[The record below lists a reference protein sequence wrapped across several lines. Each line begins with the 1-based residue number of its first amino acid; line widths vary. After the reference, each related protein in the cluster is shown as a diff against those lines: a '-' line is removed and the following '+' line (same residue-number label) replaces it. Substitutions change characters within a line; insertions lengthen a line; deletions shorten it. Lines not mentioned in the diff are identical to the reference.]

1 MVRVGIVGYGAPA
14 KIFHIPMIEKAGL
27 TISAFSS
34 SRPDAVKADY
44 PAATIHSTPSS
55 LFADP
60 DVDLIVIAS
69 PSPTHAPLMLEAIEA
84 GKHVIS
90 DKPFCHTVEEANRL
104 IEARDRHGVIAT
116 VYQNRRF
123 DSDFLTFSKLIRD
136 GELGKIHTFRGYFE
150 FYAPVG
156 PDAPNRR
163 TEPVQYGLGTHQVD
177 QVVTLFGKPDWVWG
191 ELRHIEKGEN
201 PDYMQAVLGYDNGAH
216 AGLRVELVAGF
227 TQADH
232 RARYAIHGDKGSY
245 VKEFMDCQEEQLHN
259 GIGPDNPAFG
269 REPEDRYAQLTRVLA
284 DGSVTRETVPS
295 IPGDWTE
302 IYRALG
308 EALRGEG
315 NPIVTL
321 EEARDVIEIISRLPT
336 R

>member
-27 TISAFSS
+27 SISAFSS
-34 SRPDAVKADY
+34 SRPDAVKLDF
-44 PAATIHSTPSS
+44 PNATVHPTPTA
-55 LFADP
+55 LFKDP
-60 DVDLIVIAS
+60 DVDLVVIAS

-90 DKPFCHTVEEANRL
+90 DKPVCHTVAELDQL
-104 IEARDRHGVIAT
+104 IEARDRQGVIAT

-136 GELGKIHTFRGYFE
+136 GDLGKIHTFRGYFE
-150 FYAPVG
+150 FYAPAG

-177 QVVTLFGKPDWVWG
+177 QVLTLFGKPDWVWG
-191 ELRHIEKGEN
+191 ELRHIEEGEN
-201 PDYMQAVLGYDNGAH
+201 PDYMQAVLGYDQGDH

-227 TQADH
+227 TQPDH
-232 RARYAIHGDKGSY
+232 RVRYAIHGSKGSY
-245 VKEFMDCQEEQLHN
+245 VKEYMDCQEEQLHN
-259 GIGPDNPAFG
+259 GIGPDSPNFG
-269 REPEDRYAQLTRVLA
+269 REPAERHGLVSRVAA
-284 DGSVTRETVPS
+284 DGSVTREVIPS

-308 EALRGEG
+308 AALRGEG
-315 NPIVTL
+315 LPIVTL
-321 EEARDVIEIISRLPT
+321 EEARDVIEIISSLPK